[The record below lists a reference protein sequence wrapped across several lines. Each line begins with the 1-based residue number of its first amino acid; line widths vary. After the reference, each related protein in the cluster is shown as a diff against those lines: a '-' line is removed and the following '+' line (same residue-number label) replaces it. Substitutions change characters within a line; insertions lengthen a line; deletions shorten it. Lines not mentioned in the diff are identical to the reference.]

1 MMSAS
6 QSKNNKN
13 VHAHTLKKQKTL
25 SREKQPTESKP
36 YVTQMLKIAENTRL
50 GEYP

>member
-25 SREKQPTESKP
+25 SREKTTHRIKAICNPD
-36 YVTQMLKIAENTRL
+36 AENSREHQA
-50 GEYP
+50 G